1 MEILLLIPL
10 FIIGSIFTIIL
21 IAVVFSKSVIRASK
35 PGQHAGSKNQR
46 WDTGSAR
53 KTGELMYKENATD
66 EISNSTGNKGYMADL
81 EDRFREANL
90 EYSDRRTRTR
100 RK

>member
-21 IAVVFSKSVIRASK
+21 IAVVFSKSVLKAAK
-35 PGQHAGSKNQR
+35 PHQHMDSQSR
-46 WDTGSAR
+46 SWDSGSAR

-66 EISNSTGNKGYMADL
+66 EIRSSAGSKGAMADL
-81 EDRFREANL
+81 EDKFREANV
-90 EYSDRRTRTR
+90 EYSERSTKTR

>member
-1 MEILLLIPL
+1 MEILILIPL

-21 IAVVFSKSVIRASK
+21 IAVIFSKSVLKAAKPNQHMGSQIRGWDS
-35 PGQHAGSKNQR
+35 GS
-46 WDTGSAR
+46 SR

-66 EISNSTGNKGYMADL
+66 EIRNSAGSMGGMVDL
-81 EDRFREANL
+81 EDKFREANI
-90 EYSDRRTRTR
+90 EYSDRSTKTR

>member
-21 IAVVFSKSVIRASK
+21 IAVVFSKSVLKAAK
-35 PGQHAGSKNQR
+35 PHQR
-46 WDTGSAR
+46 MDSGARGWDAGSAR
-53 KTGELMYKENATD
+53 RTGELMYKENATD
-66 EISNSTGNKGYMADL
+66 EIHCSDGGKGHLEDL
-81 EDRFREANL
+81 EDKFREANI
-90 EYSDRRTRTR
+90 EYSNRSTRTR

>member
-1 MEILLLIPL
+1 MEILILIPL

-21 IAVVFSKSVIRASK
+21 MAVIFSKSVLKAAK
-35 PGQHAGSKNQR
+35 PNQHRGSQPR
-46 WDTGSAR
+46 GWDSGSSR

-66 EISNSTGNKGYMADL
+66 EIRNSAGNKGYMADL
-81 EDRFREANL
+81 EDKFREANI
-90 EYSDRRTRTR
+90 EYSDRSTKTR

>member
-21 IAVVFSKSVIRASK
+21 IAVVFSKSVIRAAK
-35 PGQHAGSKNQR
+35 PSQRAGGKTQS
-46 WDTGSAR
+46 WDSGSAR

-81 EDRFREANL
+81 EDKFREANL
-90 EYSDRRTRTR
+90 EYSERRTKTR